1 MIARN
6 GSNGSYRIFLDLV
19 CSLPP
24 RYLQIARVTC
34 TEYAKGAVRL
44 LAKYHI
50 SYFMSLHFIRLSL
63 HFIRLS
69 LFISFGWLSLH
80 FIRLSL
86 HSIRLSLHFIRLSL
100 HFTCYPVTSAKSQS
114 SSAKPQSSCEE
125 PQSSRTDVFLAQIMR
140 HRKVVLSFHIP
151 QAVYVYKGIRRL
163 RDDFTDI

>member
-69 LFISFGWLSLH
+69 LHFIRLPLH

-100 HFTCYPVTSAKSQS
+100 HFTCYPVTSAKPQS

-125 PQSSRTDVFLAQIMR
+125 PQSSQTDVFLAQIMR

-163 RDDFTDI
+163 RDDFADI